1 MFFAVCKGR
10 TASTASTIL
19 HAADNETMAPDELAT
34 RWTIR
39 LALVCSLAAAMAEV
53 SAGTDERRLRMARAA
68 WTAGW
73 ALYLAHVA
81 CAFQFYH
88 HWSHAAAYFH
98 TARRTAELSGRN
110 WGAGLYFNYVF
121 TAAWTLDTF
130 TRWCCRSAR
139 RRARPLLTAWYG
151 FFIFMVVNA
160 TIVFET
166 GRVRW
171 AAVAGLA
178 ILTLT
183 WINSRRTRV
192 KDSG

>member
-1 MFFAVCKGR
+1 M
-10 TASTASTIL
+10 T
-19 HAADNETMAPDELAT
+19 PDELAT

-53 SAGTDERRLRMARAA
+53 AAGTDERRLRMARAA

-73 ALYLAHVA
+73 GLYLAHVA

-88 HWSHAAAYFH
+88 HWSHAAAYSH
-98 TARRTAELSGRN
+98 TALRTAELSGRN

-130 TRWCCRSAR
+130 TRWRCPSGR
-139 RRARPLLTAWYG
+139 RRARPPLIAWYVITWYG
-151 FFIFMVVNA
+151 FFIFMLVNA

-166 GRVRW
+166 GPVRW
-171 AAVAGLA
+171 AALAGLA
-178 ILTLT
+178 MLTLT
-183 WINSRRTRV
+183 WIKSRRARERIQHE
-192 KDSG
+192 G